1 MQFEIA
7 DIFLWSNIEI
17 GLNNAKLFL
26 GGDHLGPLT
35 FNDKHEAEAMKEASE
50 LIRCYVGA
58 GFTKIHIDTSMRIAD
73 DDQNARL
80 TD

>member
-17 GLNNAKLFL
+17 GFNNAKLFL

-35 FNDKHEAEAMKEASE
+35 FNDKHEAEAMKEAAE
-50 LIRCYVGA
+50 LIRCYIGA

-73 DDQNARL
+73 DGQNAGL